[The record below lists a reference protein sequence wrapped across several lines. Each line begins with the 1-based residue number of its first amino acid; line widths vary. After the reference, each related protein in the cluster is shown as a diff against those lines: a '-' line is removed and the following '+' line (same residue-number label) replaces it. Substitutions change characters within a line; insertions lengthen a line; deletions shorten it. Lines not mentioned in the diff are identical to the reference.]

1 VVANFGPSTYPF
13 PTLLL
18 WTWAGLVGSPLT
30 LPETAPAA
38 EAERVGSPRLA
49 PAPG

>member
-1 VVANFGPSTYPF
+1 VANFGPSTYPF

-30 LPETAPAA
+30 RPEPAPAKA
-38 EAERVGSPRLA
+38 EAEQHSGPR
-49 PAPG
+49 PVPVPG